1 MSTPTFYVEGV
12 EELQARLDRTAANIT
27 TKRLMAEIA
36 LFLRTRILERTAAG
50 VDVNE
55 HDFEPYSPEYEF
67 VRSAAGLPTEVV
79 DLFFTGSML
88 SSLTSEETDSQT
100 TLFFINSEDK
110 FGGSNPAKA
119 YYLNEDREFFAMS
132 ADDVETITEVAR
144 MNIYRALRGNVRRRR

>member
-1 MSTPTFYVEGV
+1 
-12 EELQARLDRTAANIT
+12 
-27 TKRLMAEIA
+27 
-36 LFLRTRILERTAAG
+36 
-50 VDVNE
+50 
-55 HDFEPYSPEYEF
+55 

-100 TLFFINSEDK
+100 TLFFINSQDK